1 METTPQRLIEAA
13 TQGFA
18 DHGIQ
23 TASLVEIT
31 RQAGQRNRGAV
42 HYHFG
47 GREGLLVAVLE
58 QHADFLGQREREL
71 LAVARERPDDD
82 VASVVEA
89 IVRPTVEL
97 VEQSTSG
104 GNYLVIIAE
113 VTEQDPS
120 TYSPEIEAVLA
131 RTGGYEVYAQ
141 LRERMPAMDEDLRA
155 ERFALMTSFVLGS
168 VARRVRSAAGTGRPQ
183 LSSSRFVDNLV
194 AMASAMLTAPV
205 AAGSPVDQ

>member
-1 METTPQRLIEAA
+1 METTPQRLVEAA

-71 LAVARERPDDD
+71 LAIAGSRPDDD

-89 IVRPTVEL
+89 IVRPVVEL

-104 GNYLVIIAE
+104 SNYLVIVAE
-113 VTEQDPS
+113 VTEQDPA
-120 TYSPEIEAVLA
+120 TYSPQIEAVLA
-131 RTGGYEVYAQ
+131 RTGGYEVFAL
-141 LRERMPAMDEDLRA
+141 LRQRMPAMDDELRA
-155 ERFALMTSFVLGS
+155 ERFSLMTSFVLRS
-168 VARRVRSAAGTGRPQ
+168 VARRVRTAGDTSRPQ
-183 LSSSRFVDNLV
+183 LPTTRFVDNVV
-194 AMASAMLTAPV
+194 AMASAMLTAPI
-205 AAGSPVDQ
+205 PDM

>member
-1 METTPQRLIEAA
+1 METTPQRLVEAA

-58 QHADFLGQREREL
+58 QHAGFLGQREREL
-71 LAVARERPDDD
+71 LAIARERPDDD

-89 IVRPTVEL
+89 IVRPAVEL

-104 GNYLVIIAE
+104 SNYLVIVAE
-113 VTEQDPS
+113 ITEQDPAS
-120 TYSPEIEAVLA
+120 YSPQIDAVLA
-131 RTGGYEVYAQ
+131 RTGGYEVFAL
-141 LRERMPAMDEDLRA
+141 LRERMPAMDDELRA

-168 VARRVRSAAGTGRPQ
+168 VARRVRLAESSGRPP
-183 LSSSRFVDNLV
+183 LPTARFIDNVV
-194 AMASAMLTAPV
+194 AMASAMLTAPTP
-205 AAGSPVDQ
+205 SN

>member
-1 METTPQRLIEAA
+1 MESTPQRLIEAA

-47 GREGLLVAVLE
+47 GRDGLLVAVLE

-71 LAVARERPDDD
+71 LAVARERPADDL
-82 VASVVEA
+82 ASAVEA
-89 IVRPTVEL
+89 VVRPAVEL

-104 GNYLVIIAE
+104 SNYLVIVTE
-113 VTEQDPS
+113 VTEQDPAS
-120 TYSPEIEAVLA
+120 YSPEIEAVLA
-131 RTGGYEVYAQ
+131 RTGGYEVYA
-141 LRERMPAMDEDLRA
+141 LMRERMPEMDDDLRA
-155 ERFALMTSFVLGS
+155 ERFALMTSFVLGA
-168 VARRVRSAAGTGRPQ
+168 VARRARQGAATNGRAE
-183 LSSSRFVDNLV
+183 LSTPRFVANLV
-194 AMASAMLTAPV
+194 AMASAMLSAP
-205 AAGSPVDQ
+205 PVDE

>member
-1 METTPQRLIEAA
+1 METTPQRLVEAA

-58 QHADFLGQREREL
+58 QHAGFLGQREREL
-71 LAVARERPDDD
+71 LAIARARPDDD
-82 VASVVEA
+82 VAAVVEA
-89 IVRPTVEL
+89 IVRPAVEL

-104 GNYLVIIAE
+104 SNYLVIVAE
-113 VTEQDPS
+113 VTEQDPDS
-120 TYSPEIEAVLA
+120 YSPEIEAVLA
-131 RTGGYEVYAQ
+131 RTGGYEVFAL
-141 LRERMPAMDEDLRA
+141 LRERMPAMDDDLRA
-155 ERFALMTSFVLGS
+155 ERFSLMTSFVLRS
-168 VARRVRSAAGTGRPQ
+168 VARRVRTAADTSRPQ
-183 LSSSRFVDNLV
+183 LPTTRFVDNVV
-194 AMASAMLTAPV
+194 AMASAMLTAPI
-205 AAGSPVDQ
+205 PDL